1 MALLRWAPRLLPIS
15 PGHSGP
21 DTRRTR
27 RTVLARLT
35 LSLQVSVVHLHV
47 INCVDEHTKTHTK
60 KERFPQTRGHP
71 NDVYFLEIQESL
83 GLGMLDKSCESNQLR
98 SGFQLKMVVS
108 FVRFVGMEIGLKCK
122 CVESNYRGVYCVK
135 NHTRNT
141 NMSIPKW
148 GPNVNSLSLSPF
160 MCKSIYSSK
169 SGEYIFNYLFRLPLE
184 TPRVFLTR
192 QSKVGCVRNEAAE
205 RCLHHTNDSEWPFQV
220 HQNPNYIPFRD

>member
-1 MALLRWAPRLLPIS
+1 
-15 PGHSGP
+15 
-21 DTRRTR
+21 
-27 RTVLARLT
+27 
-35 LSLQVSVVHLHV
+35 
-47 INCVDEHTKTHTK
+47 
-60 KERFPQTRGHP
+60 
-71 NDVYFLEIQESL
+71 
-83 GLGMLDKSCESNQLR
+83 MLDKSCESNQLR

-135 NHTRNT
+135 NHTWNTIYT

-148 GPNVNSLSLSPF
+148 EPNVNSLSPF

-205 RCLHHTNDSEWPFQV
+205 RCLHHSIMTRNDHFKCIKTQTI
-220 HQNPNYIPFRD
+220 YIYHFVINDPAPQSAYD